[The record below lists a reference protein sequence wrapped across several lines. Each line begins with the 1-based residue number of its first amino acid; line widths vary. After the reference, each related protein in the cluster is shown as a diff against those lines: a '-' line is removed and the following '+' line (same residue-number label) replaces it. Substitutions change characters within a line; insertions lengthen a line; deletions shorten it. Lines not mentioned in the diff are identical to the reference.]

1 MFLNPAG
8 SDAASADPDP
18 LARPFDERLDCLKVR
33 GEKPLGFIV
42 GMADVKSNDM
52 PLSADLAY
60 SGHDENLLYFES
72 KMRSHVRFSVQVCCS
87 KILIMIT

>member
-1 MFLNPAG
+1 MRCILSHQRPPDIFLNPAG
-8 SDAASADPDP
+8 SNAASADPDP

-60 SGHDENLLYFES
+60 SGHDENLLCVAVKFQS
-72 KMRSHVRFSVQVCCS
+72 
-87 KILIMIT
+87 